1 MCASLFIS
9 GWLADTWWTAACVV
23 DRHQFDPPFAER
35 RPGRVSAATPA
46 PKYRGVERER
56 GSRGSRRAEHHER
69 QLGHAQA
76 SCFLWLLLIPK
87 TMRSGGWNPAA
98 IDRRL
103 AAARLGPPCTSREAG
118 ASFERYEG
126 GPASTFASSARSRCT
141 TRSAR
146 SHSAGASNAPCSRC
160 SCCMPTRP
168 SRSSG
173 SSTSSG
179 RTRRRQRDEER
190 AGA

>member
-103 AAARLGPPCTSREAG
+103 AAARLGPRCTSQKPVLVSNGTGGEASHRLSNPRAARGVRREA
-118 ASFERYEG
+118 
-126 GPASTFASSARSRCT
+126 PA
-141 TRSAR
+141 
-146 SHSAGASNAPCSRC
+146 
-160 SCCMPTRP
+160 
-168 SRSSG
+168 
-173 SSTSSG
+173 
-179 RTRRRQRDEER
+179 RTR
-190 AGA
+190 

>member
-87 TMRSGGWNPAA
+87 TMPSGGW
-98 IDRRL
+98 DRRVHREKPVL
-103 AAARLGPPCTSREAG
+103 VSNGTREASHRLSNPRAARGVRREA
-118 ASFERYEG
+118 
-126 GPASTFASSARSRCT
+126 PA
-141 TRSAR
+141 
-146 SHSAGASNAPCSRC
+146 
-160 SCCMPTRP
+160 
-168 SRSSG
+168 
-173 SSTSSG
+173 
-179 RTRRRQRDEER
+179 RTRRAPATRPAHAALVACQRGRPGRADHRRALAGRAAAERDEER
-190 AGA
+190 AGARLATA